1 MYIQM
6 YVMLCLFSNVS
17 LYVYIYIH
25 INFQD
30 RCLQLEHL
38 LQELALGNAYICI
51 YIYTIGTYIYVYIYI
66 HMKKLDCF

>member
-1 MYIQM
+1 
-6 YVMLCLFSNVS
+6 MLCCVCSQMS
-17 LYVYIYIH
+17 LYMYIYIH

-30 RCLQLEHL
+30 RCLQLENL

-51 YIYTIGTYIYVYIYI
+51 YIYTIGTYIYMYLYI